1 MPLRTAENWRH
12 GAVLLDSEH
21 TRFALWAPDAYYV
34 SVELEDGPSLAM
46 LPQNDGWFV
55 LETRCCAGSHYR
67 YNIDGELEV
76 PDPASR
82 AQVADVQS
90 PSVVVD
96 PLAYRWLHTGWMGRP
111 WHEAV
116 IYELHVGVLG
126 GYAEVEKQ
134 LPRLAKLGVTA
145 IELMP
150 LAQFPGGRNW
160 GYDGVL
166 PYAPQSSY
174 GTPEQLKHLID
185 AAHGHGL
192 MVILDVVYN
201 HFGPDGNYLGHYAK
215 AFFRDDVK
223 TPWGSAIDFRRREVR
238 DFFIDNALMWLLEYR
253 FDGLRLDAVHAIK
266 DPTFLQEFAHRV
278 RQQIDPPRHVWL
290 TLENEFNEA
299 HLLEQGFDAQWND
312 DGHNALHVLLTGES
326 DAYYADFAH
335 EPTHKLARCL
345 SQGFVYQGESNRHGH
360 NRGQPSGHLP
370 PSAFVLF
377 LQNHDQI
384 GNRAFG
390 ERLAQLSEG
399 PALRAATALLLLSP
413 MIPLMFMG
421 DEWAASEPFLFFTS
435 HHGELADA
443 VREGRRSEFAD
454 FPAFA
459 DEEQRQRIP
468 DPNAHSTFEASRP
481 DFNALRLET
490 DSLKADSP
498 ETDKG
503 TEHQSWLALYRQLL
517 SIRHQEIIP
526 RLPGAQALGTDM
538 LDEGA
543 ITARWRMGDGS
554 VLRIDLNLGT
564 RPLDLLPANRPVIG
578 PDRVLF
584 ETLPGAAELS
594 QQGTLNPYTAI
605 AYLIETD
612 VLEEQDE

>member
-1 MPLRTAENWRH
+1 MPLRTDEDWRH

-46 LPQNDGWFV
+46 LPQNNGWFV
-55 LETRCCAGSHYR
+55 LELRCPVGSRYR
-67 YNIDGELEV
+67 FNIDDERQV

-82 AQVADVQS
+82 AQAGDVHA

-96 PLAYRWLHTGWMGRP
+96 QAYHWEHPAWLGRP

-116 IYELHVGVLG
+116 IYELHVGLLG
-126 GYAEVEKQ
+126 GYAEVEKH
-134 LPRLAKLGVTA
+134 LSRLAQIGITA

-150 LAQFPGGRNW
+150 LAQFPGERNW
-160 GYDGVL
+160 GYDGVY
-166 PYAPQSSY
+166 PYAPQASY
-174 GTPEQLKHLID
+174 GSPEQLKHLID
-185 AAHGHGL
+185 TAHGHGL

-201 HFGPDGNYLGHYAK
+201 HFGPDGNYLGVYAK
-215 AFFRDDVK
+215 DFFREDLH
-223 TPWGSAIDFRRREVR
+223 TPWGAAIDFRRQEVR

-253 FDGLRLDAVHAIK
+253 FDGLRLDAVHAIN

-278 RQQIDPPRHVWL
+278 RQQITPSRHVWL
-290 TLENEFNEA
+290 NLENELNQA
-299 HLLEQGFDAQWND
+299 SLLQQGFDAQWND
-312 DGHNALHVLLTGES
+312 DGHNALHVLLTGEH

-360 NRGQPSGHLP
+360 SRGQPSGHLP

-390 ERLAQLSEG
+390 ERLSQLCPA
-399 PALRAATALLLLSP
+399 PALRAATTLLLLSP
-413 MIPLMFMG
+413 MIPLLFMG

-443 VREGRRSEFAD
+443 VREGRRGEFAD

-459 DEEQRQRIP
+459 DEAQRQRIP
-468 DPNAHSTFEASRP
+468 DPNAQSTFDASRP
-481 DFNALRLET
+481 SFAAL
-490 DSLKADSP
+490 SLD
-498 ETDKG
+498 TDKG
-503 TEHQSWLALYRQLL
+503 LDHQQWQALYQQLL
-517 SIRHQEIIP
+517 DLRHQHIVP
-526 RLPGAQALGTDM
+526 RLPDTWALGSQV
-538 LDEGA
+538 LAEGA
-543 ITARWRMGDGS
+543 VTARWRMGDGS
-554 VLRIDLNLGT
+554 ILRIDLNLGAQPVNIDAD
-564 RPLDLLPANRPVIG
+564 PLPSEHIIFASPSD
-578 PDRVLF
+578 
-584 ETLPGAAELS
+584 AAELS
-594 QQGTLNPYTAI
+594 RRGTLNPYTAI
-605 AYLIETD
+605 VSLTATD
-612 VLEEQDE
+612 ALEEQDDQ